1 MKETWV
7 VDEGILVPEVW
18 GLQFRGSSPWQG
30 PHLQAECGPLLRIMV
45 LHAQVE
51 IHGIAK
57 NTNYADS

>member
-1 MKETWV
+1 MKEYWYQKS
-7 VDEGILVPEVW
+7 G
-18 GLQFRGSSPWQG
+18 GYSSEG
-30 PHLQAECGPLLRIMV
+30 PHPGRVLTSRQSVGLFLRIMV